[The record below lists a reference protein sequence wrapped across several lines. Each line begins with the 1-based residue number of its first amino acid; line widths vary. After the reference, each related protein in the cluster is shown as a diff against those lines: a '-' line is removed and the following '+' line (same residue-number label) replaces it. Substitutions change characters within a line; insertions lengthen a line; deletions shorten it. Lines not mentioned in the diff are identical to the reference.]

1 MLEAVIETPNGAG
14 RTLFHG
20 DLALDQDEPIL
31 IDSVKRVIYK
41 EDPLSSNYDSL
52 SMNEIIEQYHWRKER
67 LSYDYSAL
75 VQPFGSP
82 HKTSLDFT
90 INIPKQ
96 QRVAYIPGVL

>member
-1 MLEAVIETPNGAG
+1 M
-14 RTLFHG
+14 
-20 DLALDQDEPIL
+20 
-31 IDSVKRVIYK
+31 RV
-41 EDPLSSNYDSL
+41 
-52 SMNEIIEQYHWRKER
+52 ER